1 MHYFCSSFM
10 IISDPLIYLAILII
24 GAFTAAIVQGAS
36 GFGSGLVL
44 NAFWLHIMEPA
55 IAIPLNIITCLL
67 MSGWPLYKLRKTLDF
82 SRLRPF
88 IISGLIGIPIGMLLL
103 QIVDPKLFKISI
115 GIFLVIYALLILK
128 NNNLSIKVNTN
139 KSIDSLIGLIS
150 GFMGGFAALGGLF
163 PTIWVGLQK
172 LPKNTQRGTY
182 EPFIFITSIMAVISF
197 AIAGLFSLQIFFD
210 LIMIIPAIIIGSLL
224 GIKIYN
230 VINSEVF
237 QKMILGLIFI
247 AGIILLI

>member
-1 MHYFCSSFM
+1 MNYFCSSFM
-10 IISDPLIYLAILII
+10 MISDPLIYLAILII

-103 QIVDPKLFKISI
+103 QSVDPKLFKISI